1 MEESIQQLLDVLKS
15 VVLFAGPLVA
25 YVLLFKSKQQFR
37 SQEGYYSTPGT
48 VCVCD
53 LNIVR
58 FTHLC
63 IQHSDIMYMIVCV
76 SIFQSRNMLH
86 YVGWSDTE
94 VLIYRMIHDLWTL
107 LQEMI
112 S

>member
-1 MEESIQQLLDVLKS
+1 MCVC
-15 VVLFAGPLVA
+15 VCVC
-25 YVLLFKSKQQFR
+25 
-37 SQEGYYSTPGT
+37 

-53 LNIVR
+53 QKIVR

-63 IQHSDIMYMIVCV
+63 IKHLDIMYMITCV

-86 YVGWSDTE
+86 YVGWSDTA
-94 VLIYRMIHDLWTL
+94 VLIYRMIHDLLTL